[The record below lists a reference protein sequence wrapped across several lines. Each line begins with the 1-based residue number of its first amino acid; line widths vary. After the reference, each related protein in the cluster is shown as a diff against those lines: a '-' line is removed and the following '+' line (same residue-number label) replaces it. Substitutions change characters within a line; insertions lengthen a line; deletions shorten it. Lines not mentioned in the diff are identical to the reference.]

1 MSLFHRHICKVS
13 NNEKQATTRVTN
25 KQANKITSVHK
36 TKPAHSAENQCDDE
50 DNEAKSNE
58 ALFYVQN

>member
-13 NNEKQATTRVTN
+13 SKEKQRVTN

-36 TKPAHSAENQCDDE
+36 TKRAHSAENQCDDE